1 MSRPANDGLPD
12 MASSD
17 PVSEKKRSITLFPK
31 QDRRALRLVAATS
44 DLFLRSRITE
54 LAKQTGADPYFGTEP
69 DELKRLV
76 AEKRPE
82 LVILDLSS
90 TDYDPFSV
98 ARELKTTF
106 NSRLFGLFPHVRTEL
121 KKRADEIGFEYV
133 VPNSSFLPSL
143 RRVLLERAED
153 D

>member
-1 MSRPANDGLPD
+1 MR
-12 MASSD
+12 
-17 PVSEKKRSITLFPK
+17 V
-31 QDRRALRLVAATS
+31 VAATS

-54 LAKQTGADPYFGTEP
+54 LAKQTGADPYFGTGP
-69 DELKRLV
+69 DEVKRLV
-76 AEKRPE
+76 AEKLPE

-98 ARELKTTF
+98 AHELKTTF
-106 NSRLFGLFPHVRTEL
+106 NSRLFGFFPHVRTEL

-133 VPNSSFLPSL
+133 VPNSNFLASL

>member
-1 MSRPANDGLPD
+1 
-12 MASSD
+12 
-17 PVSEKKRSITLFPK
+17 
-31 QDRRALRLVAATS
+31 LRLVAATS

-54 LAKQTGADPYFGTEP
+54 LAKQTGADPFFGTEP
-69 DELKRLV
+69 DELRRLV
-76 AEKRPE
+76 AENRPE

-98 ARELKTTF
+98 AHELKTTF

-121 KKRADEIGFEYV
+121 KKRADEMGFEYV
-133 VPNSSFLPSL
+133 VPNSNFLARL
-143 RRVLLERAED
+143 RRVLLERVED

>member
-1 MSRPANDGLPD
+1 M
-12 MASSD
+12 
-17 PVSEKKRSITLFPK
+17 
-31 QDRRALRLVAATS
+31 RLVAATS

-54 LAKQTGADPYFGTEP
+54 LAKQTGADPFFGTGLE
-69 DELKRLV
+69 ELRRLV

-82 LVILDLSS
+82 LVIIDLSS

-98 ARELKTTF
+98 AKELKTTF
-106 NSRLFGLFPHVRTEL
+106 NSRLFGLYPHVQTEL

-133 VPNSSFLPSL
+133 VPNSNFLSSL

>member
-1 MSRPANDGLPD
+1 M
-12 MASSD
+12 
-17 PVSEKKRSITLFPK
+17 
-31 QDRRALRLVAATS
+31 RLVAATS

-54 LAKQTGADPYFGTEP
+54 LAKQTGADPFFETGP
-69 DELKRLV
+69 DELRRIV
-76 AEKRPE
+76 AETRPD

-90 TDYDPFSV
+90 TDYDPFSI

-121 KKRADEIGFEYV
+121 KRRADEIGFDYV
-133 VPNSSFLPSL
+133 VPNSNFLPSL

>member
-12 MASSD
+12 MISSD
-17 PVSEKKRSITLFPK
+17 LDSKKSSITLFAK
-31 QDRRALRLVAATS
+31 QDQKALRVVAATS
-44 DLFLRSRITE
+44 DLFLRSRIAE
-54 LAKQTGADPYFGTEP
+54 LAKQTGADPYFGTGP
-69 DELKRLV
+69 DELRRLV

-98 ARELKTTF
+98 AKELKMTF
-106 NSRLFGLFPHVRTEL
+106 NSRLFGLYPHVRTEL
-121 KKRADEIGFEYV
+121 KKRADETGFEYV
-133 VPNSSFLPSL
+133 VPNSNFLTGL
-143 RRVLLERAED
+143 KRVLLERAED

>member
-1 MSRPANDGLPD
+1 M
-12 MASSD
+12 
-17 PVSEKKRSITLFPK
+17 K
-31 QDRRALRLVAATS
+31 LVAATS

-54 LAKQTGADPYFGTEP
+54 LAKQTGADPFFGTEP
-69 DELKRLV
+69 REVRRLV

-98 ARELKTTF
+98 GNELKTAF
-106 NSRLFGLFPHVRTEL
+106 NSRLFGLYPHVRTEL

-133 VPNSSFLPSL
+133 VPNSNFLSIL

>member
-1 MSRPANDGLPD
+1 MR
-12 MASSD
+12 
-17 PVSEKKRSITLFPK
+17 I
-31 QDRRALRLVAATS
+31 VAATS

-54 LAKQTGADPYFGTEP
+54 LAKQTGADPFFGTAP
-69 DELKRLV
+69 DELRRLV
-76 AEKRPE
+76 AETRPE

-106 NSRLFGLFPHVRTEL
+106 NSRLFGLYPHVRIEL

-133 VPNSSFLPSL
+133 VPNSNLLPSL

>member
-1 MSRPANDGLPD
+1 
-12 MASSD
+12 
-17 PVSEKKRSITLFPK
+17 
-31 QDRRALRLVAATS
+31 LRLVAATS

-54 LAKQTGADPYFGTEP
+54 LAKQTGADPYFGMGP
-69 DELKRLV
+69 DELRRLV
-76 AEKRPE
+76 AETRPE

-106 NSRLFGLFPHVRTEL
+106 NVRLFGLYPHVKTEL
-121 KKRADEIGFEYV
+121 KKQADEMGFEYV
-133 VPNSSFLPSL
+133 VPNSNFLPSL

>member
-1 MSRPANDGLPD
+1 MR
-12 MASSD
+12 
-17 PVSEKKRSITLFPK
+17 I
-31 QDRRALRLVAATS
+31 VAATS

-54 LAKQTGADPYFGTEP
+54 LAKQTGADPFFGTGPE
-69 DELKRLV
+69 ELKQLV
-76 AEKRPE
+76 AEKQPE

-98 ARELKTTF
+98 AKELKTIF
-106 NSRLFGLFPHVRTEL
+106 NARLFGLYPHVQTEL

-143 RRVLLERAED
+143 RRVLLERVED